1 MSILVSLVALFV
13 IAAILWDAFETILLP
28 RRLPAQW
35 RLSRVALRAQWMLWA
50 AIADRIKSR
59 PRRENFLSFYAQLTI
74 LTLLIVW
81 AGGLIVAFATLTWAD
96 GSQVAGVPLQGFAA
110 DLYMSGT
117 TFFTLGLGDLHP
129 LSTVSRIVTVVEAGT
144 GFGFLAL
151 VIAYVPVLYQSFS
164 RRETRITMLDE
175 WAGSPPT
182 AAVLLRRTFECPDRH
197 VIQPLLKDWETSA
210 AEILESHLSYPIL
223 CYFRSQHDNQSWL
236 ASLVA
241 ILDTCA
247 LVTVG
252 VEGIDPF
259 QARLTFA
266 IARHALVDLSQ
277 NFHVKPEP
285 ESTTPRLTPETLRE
299 LRAWL
304 AQAGVPVRD
313 DAEAD
318 RKLAEMMALY
328 IPYAQVLSRKL
339 SMPLP
344 PWLPPP
350 KARYNWETTAW
361 AKTAPDEGGH

>member
-1 MSILVSLVALFV
+1 MSLLVALV
-13 IAAILWDAFETILLP
+13 ALLLIAGILWDAFETILLP
-28 RRLPAQW
+28 RRSPSQW
-35 RLSRVALRAQWMLWA
+35 RLSRLVLRTLWA
-50 AIADRIKSR
+50 AVADRISNR
-59 PRRENFLSFYAQLTI
+59 SRRESFLSFYAQLSI
-74 LTLLIVW
+74 LALLIVW
-81 AGGLIVAFATLTWAD
+81 AVGLIVGFAMLTWAD
-96 GSQVAGVPLQGFAA
+96 GSQLTGVPLQGFAA

-129 LSTVSRIVTVVEAGT
+129 LSVGSRVVTVVEAGT

-182 AAVLLRRTFECPDRH
+182 AAVLLRRCFESQDRRA
-197 VIQPLLKDWETSA
+197 IEPLLKDWETSA
-210 AEILESHLSYPIL
+210 AEILESHLSYPVL

-241 ILDTCA
+241 ILDACA
-247 LVTVG
+247 LITVG

-266 IARHALVDLSQ
+266 IGRHALVDLCQ
-277 NFHVKPEP
+277 NFHLRPEP
-285 ESTTPRLTPETLRE
+285 ETTPRLSAETLRE

-304 AQAGVPVRD
+304 RQADVPLKD

-318 RKLAEMMALY
+318 QRLTELTEMY
-328 IPYAQVLSRKL
+328 
-339 SMPLP
+339 MP
-344 PWLPPP
+344 
-350 KARYNWETTAW
+350 
-361 AKTAPDEGGH
+361 